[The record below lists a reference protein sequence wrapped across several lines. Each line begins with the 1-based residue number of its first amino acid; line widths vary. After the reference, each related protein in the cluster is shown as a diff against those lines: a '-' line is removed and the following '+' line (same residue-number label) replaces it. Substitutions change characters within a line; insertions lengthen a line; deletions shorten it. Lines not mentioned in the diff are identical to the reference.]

1 MSLADWRNNSTITG
15 SDVYLM
21 VGNKLL
27 GTAMS
32 FTLSTSRMKRPV
44 YTFGAVDPLTYGR
57 GVRLHVGT
65 MDAVNLKQSV
75 VRDVL
80 EQYGGGYYYFN
91 PKKSFAYA
99 KGDEAIEGRLK
110 YKIDSDPIEIPGTD
124 YAIYAAT
131 PVHLDELPPMDM
143 MLIGGNEAGRIAIM
157 KLHGAEFTNVDW
169 GLTMD
174 DVTAAERI
182 SFVCRSFEP
191 WRSIGEDGQFAT
203 PVGGNLGDPM

>member
-1 MSLADWRNNSTITG
+1 MSLADWKNNSTITG
-15 SDVYLM
+15 SDVYLI
-21 VGNKLL
+21 VGSKLI

-44 YTFGAVDPLTYGR
+44 FTFGSVDPLAYGR

-75 VRDVL
+75 VRDIL
-80 EQYGGGYYYFN
+80 GEYSEGFYYFN
-91 PKKSFAYA
+91 PAKSIGESDTTVTEGNLTYTIDPTNVFTI
-99 KGDEAIEGRLK
+99 GDN
-110 YKIDSDPIEIPGTD
+110 YKM
-124 YAIYAAT
+124 YAAE
-131 PVHLDELPPMDM
+131 PVHLDELPPIDM
-143 MLIGGNEAGRIAIM
+143 MLIGGNEAGQLAIM

-191 WRSIGEDGQFAT
+191 WRALET
-203 PVGGNLGDPM
+203 

>member
-1 MSLADWRNNSTITG
+1 MSLADWKNNSTITG
-15 SDVYLM
+15 SDVYLI
-21 VGNKLL
+21 VGSELI

-44 YTFGAVDPLTYGR
+44 FTFGSVDPLAYGR

-75 VRDVL
+75 VRDIL
-80 EQYGGGYYYFN
+80 QEYSEGFYYFN
-91 PKKSFAYA
+91 PNKNEYA
-99 KGDEAIEGRLK
+99 KGDTAIEGRLMYSINSGPIK
-110 YKIDSDPIEIPGTD
+110 IGDTGYSIYKS
-124 YAIYAAT
+124 T

-143 MLIGGNEAGRIAIM
+143 MLIGGNEAGQLAVM

-191 WRSIGEDGQFAT
+191 WKSLINAQGGEN
-203 PVGGNLGDPM
+203 PVE

>member
-15 SDVYLM
+15 SDVYLI
-21 VGNKLL
+21 VGNTLL

-44 YTFGAVDPLTYGR
+44 FTFGSVDPLAYGR

-75 VRDVL
+75 VRDIL
-80 EQYGGGYYYFN
+80 KQYSAGYYYFN
-91 PKKSFAYA
+91 PTKVDAYTS
-99 KGDEAIEGRLK
+99 GDTANEGRLT
-110 YKIDSDPIEIPGTD
+110 YTINSDPIEIGDTG
-124 YAIYAAT
+124 YSIYAAT

-143 MLIGGNEAGRIAIM
+143 MLIGGNEAGQLAIM

-191 WRSIGEDGQFAT
+191 WKSLENPHWTEEG
-203 PVGGNLGDPM
+203 

>member
-15 SDVYLM
+15 SDVYLI
-21 VGNKLL
+21 VGNTLL

-44 YTFGAVDPLTYGR
+44 FTFGSVDPLAYGR

-75 VRDVL
+75 VMDIL
-80 EQYGGGYYYFN
+80 KQYNTGYYYFN
-91 PKKSFAYA
+91 PTKVDAYTS
-99 KGDEAIEGRLK
+99 GDTANEGRLT
-110 YKIDSDPIEIPGTD
+110 YTINSDPIAIGDTG
-124 YAIYAAT
+124 YSIYAAT
-131 PVHLDELPPMDM
+131 PVHLDELPPIDM
-143 MLIGGNEAGRIAIM
+143 MLIGGNEAGQLAIM

-191 WRSIGEDGQFAT
+191 WKSLENPNWT
-203 PVGGNLGDPM
+203 EES

>member
-1 MSLADWRNNSTITG
+1 MSLADWKNNSTITG
-15 SDVYLM
+15 SDVYLV
-21 VGNKLL
+21 VGNALL

-44 YTFGAVDPLTYGR
+44 FTFGSVDPITYGR

-75 VRDVL
+75 VRDIL
-80 EQYGGGYYYFN
+80 KQYSEGYYYFN
-91 PKKSFAYA
+91 PT
-99 KGDEAIEGRLK
+99 KGEFSKGQQATEGRLK
-110 YKIDSDPIEIPGTD
+110 YNINSGPIKIPGTE
-124 YAIYAAT
+124 YSIYAAT

-143 MLIGGNEAGRIAIM
+143 MLIGGNEAGQIAVM

-191 WRSIGEDGQFAT
+191 WSSIVDLEWGGQQD
-203 PVGGNLGDPM
+203 V

>member
-1 MSLADWRNNSTITG
+1 MSLAEWKNNSTITG
-15 SDVYLM
+15 SDVYLI
-21 VGNKLL
+21 VGSELI

-44 YTFGAVDPLTYGR
+44 FTFGAVDPLAYGR

-75 VRDVL
+75 VRDIIG
-80 EQYGGGYYYFN
+80 QYDSGYYYFN
-91 PKKSFAYA
+91 PSRAEMK
-99 KGDEAIEGRLK
+99 KGDKAPEGRLF
-110 YKIDSDPIEIPGTD
+110 YDINSDPIQIGDTG
-124 YAIYAAT
+124 YAIYHAT

-143 MLIGGNEAGRIAIM
+143 MLIGGNEAGQLAVM

-191 WRSIGEDGQFAT
+191 WRALET
-203 PVGGNLGDPM
+203 T

>member
-1 MSLADWRNNSTITG
+1 MSLADWKANSTITG
-15 SDVYLM
+15 SDVYLL
-21 VGNKLL
+21 VGSKLI

-44 YTFGAVDPLTYGR
+44 FTFGSVDPLAYGR

-75 VRDVL
+75 VRDIL
-80 EQYGGGYYYFN
+80 GEYSKGFYYFN
-91 PKKSFAYA
+91 PAKSIGENDTTVTEGNLTYTIDPTKVF
-99 KGDEAIEGRLK
+99 KIGDN
-110 YKIDSDPIEIPGTD
+110 YKM
-124 YAIYAAT
+124 YAAK
-131 PVHLDELPPMDM
+131 PVHLDELPPIDM
-143 MLIGGNEAGRIAIM
+143 MLIGGNEAGQLAIM

-191 WRSIGEDGQFAT
+191 WRALET
-203 PVGGNLGDPM
+203 T